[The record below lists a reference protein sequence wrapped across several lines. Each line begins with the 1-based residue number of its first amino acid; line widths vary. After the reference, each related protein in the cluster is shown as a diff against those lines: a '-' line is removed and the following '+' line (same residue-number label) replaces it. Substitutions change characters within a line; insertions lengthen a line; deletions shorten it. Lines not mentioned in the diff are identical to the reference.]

1 MLLPPNVDCFLLQEE
16 AAEDNSSKAE
26 ASNRWQRQSYFNQQ
40 VRPTDADVDADD
52 ATAAANAEEE
62 DECVVSKWS
71 TAGPNLQNH
80 GSIVSGGRS
89 SAFCPTFRKER

>member
-1 MLLPPNVDCFLLQEE
+1 MLMMLLIMVL
-16 AAEDNSSKAE
+16 AAA
-26 ASNRWQRQSYFNQQ
+26 
-40 VRPTDADVDADD
+40 DAAADAAAHVDD
-52 ATAAANAEEE
+52 ASVAANAEEE

-80 GSIVSGGRS
+80 GSIVSSGRS